1 MKENFNSRV
10 HILYFVVV
18 NMNRTFLLLITRA
31 YIYIWYQNWWE
42 VTENVDLYTN
52 RSLGNLLSRHRM
64 VIMYIPLCSLV
75 FRQND
80 LRFVVTMEQFTFVV
94 HELIYCTYVITN

>member
-31 YIYIWYQNWWE
+31 YIYIYGTKIDE
-42 VTENVDLYTN
+42 
-52 RSLGNLLSRHRM
+52 R
-64 VIMYIPLCSLV
+64 
-75 FRQND
+75 
-80 LRFVVTMEQFTFVV
+80 
-94 HELIYCTYVITN
+94 